1 MMIRFFFSCV
11 CGAEGAEEVDGS
23 IISFKDI
30 STVLHRDIFRS
41 ILYAENLNRFS
52 VYHTSYQMSSQKKE
66 YKRILAVGTL
76 FLQDTALPVA
86 QRIRLLREWFREY
99 REEKQRLQ
107 MEQFRKINGF
117 EATDDETKRAIID
130 EVHYEVTGRYPADDK
145 ERNLYT
151 KARNTPLMQ
160 VGWRPCTF

>member
-1 MMIRFFFSCV
+1 
-11 CGAEGAEEVDGS
+11 
-23 IISFKDI
+23 
-30 STVLHRDIFRS
+30 
-41 ILYAENLNRFS
+41 
-52 VYHTSYQMSSQKKE
+52 MSSQKKE

-151 KARNTPLMQ
+151 KARNTLLMQ